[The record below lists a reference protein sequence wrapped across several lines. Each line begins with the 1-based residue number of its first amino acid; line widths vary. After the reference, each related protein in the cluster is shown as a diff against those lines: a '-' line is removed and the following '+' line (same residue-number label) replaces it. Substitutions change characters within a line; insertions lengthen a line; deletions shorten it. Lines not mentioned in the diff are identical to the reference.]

1 MKYSKI
7 INGYLY
13 EKAKKGHETNLTA
26 SLIQIFY
33 SF

>member
-1 MKYSKI
+1 MKYSKM

-33 SF
+33 IF